1 MALSIAHNLSLF
13 RGWYC
18 CNASYA
24 RNYGFLTPPKS
35 SYASSFDTPSQL
47 FSSNLFRDGPTLLIT
62 LHNNR
67 ATSVAAAGASLRCNK
82 EPLRANGQGS
92 LLYEQ
97 WSCSTYICHMHMCRG
112 ELHAQRCANN
122 MHCTRTSWHN
132 KRPALQ
138 PAPARPSATPTRTHA
153 PWLHALALSD
163 AKSFM

>member
-67 ATSVAAAGASLRCNK
+67 ATSVAAAGASLHCNK
-82 EPLRANGQGS
+82 ERLRASGRGS

-97 WSCSTYICHMHMCRG
+97 WSCSTYICHMHMYTMISRG

-122 MHCTRTSWHN
+122 MHCTRTSVLN
-132 KRPALQ
+132 ERPGLA
-138 PAPARPSATPTRTHA
+138 STPMRAHA
-153 PWLHALALSD
+153 PWLHALAALSD
-163 AKSFM
+163 GKSFI